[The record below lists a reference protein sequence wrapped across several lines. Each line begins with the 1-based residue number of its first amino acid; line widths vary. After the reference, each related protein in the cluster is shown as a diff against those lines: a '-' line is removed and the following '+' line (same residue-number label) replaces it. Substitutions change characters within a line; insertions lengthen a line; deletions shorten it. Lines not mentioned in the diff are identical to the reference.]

1 MSGFER
7 VMQDLASAVKQDAAE
22 YVRSEAAR
30 LSDECA
36 NQLSRRGKNGGEHT
50 IAKDVKSVFMPE
62 PGQIFQ
68 DHRKDGTTLTWLYA
82 TPYDLI
88 GVSSLHD
95 HRQDSVDDM
104 LTVYYPIVGKMP
116 VERRALLGVRRTS
129 LRTTK
134 HGHKIASQRVQ
145 EVQRLLVA
153 KSAYKRFAA
162 LLMSHKGRLEASF
175 ADTARKLM
183 GKSNAP
189 ARVRKHFPSPKN
201 ITNDRTGNLSFPT
214 VEFGSTA
221 PGVTRFVP
229 LIENAIRVRTQKM
242 KLRLQHIVGSY
253 GRSKKAGRI
262 TPAAKE
268 IVTME

>member
-30 LSDECA
+30 LSEECA
-36 NQLSRRGKNGGEHT
+36 TQLSRRSKTGGEHT
-50 IAKDVKSVFMPE
+50 IKKDVASVFLPE
-62 PGQIFQ
+62 PGQMFT
-68 DHRKDGTTLTWLYA
+68 DHRKDGSTLTWLYA

-88 GVSSLHD
+88 GVSSLRD
-95 HRQDSVDDM
+95 HRADSVQDM
-104 LTVYYPIVGKMP
+104 LNVYYPSVGKMP
-116 VERRALLGVRRTS
+116 VERRALLGVRKTS
-129 LRTTK
+129 MRTTK
-134 HGHKIASQRVQ
+134 HGHRIASQRVQ

-153 KSAYKRFAA
+153 KAAYKRFVA

-189 ARVRKHFPSPKN
+189 RRVQRHFPSPKN
-201 ITNDRTGNLSFPT
+201 ITNDRTQGTAFPS
-214 VEFGSTA
+214 VELGSIA
-221 PGVTRFVP
+221 PGVSRFAP
-229 LIENAIRVRTQKM
+229 FIENAIRVRTQKM

-253 GRSKKAGRI
+253 ARSKKAGRI

-268 IVTME
+268 ITTVE